1 MTKVVALVD
10 IGYAKFEVPVA
21 FMEQLAQMFAQMSMV
36 ASRYDG
42 GGVGYRYW
50 YDATPSDVMSVT
62 ILDAAAVLEEEPP
75 KEGAAPVVSK
85 PIKQADSRIVAAP
98 SDEPI
103 TIGKV
108 PPMRDFVDEY
118 RDLDEAAL

>member
-1 MTKVVALVD
+1 MAKVVALVD

-21 FMEQLAQMFAQMSMV
+21 FMEQLAQMFAQMRKV
-36 ASRYDG
+36 ESRYDG

-50 YDATPSDVMSVT
+50 YDAVPSDVMSVT
-62 ILDAAAVLEEEPP
+62 ILDAAAVLDAEPP
-75 KEGAAPVVSK
+75 KECAPAVYK
-85 PIKQADSRIVAAP
+85 PTKQADSRIVAAP